1 MPDTILIRDLRDD
14 DSVSEITALL
24 HAAYA
29 GLAALGFRYV
39 ATYQDDDVTRR
50 RLARGFPLVVER
62 EGRMIATVTLYPPH
76 PEALVPWYRRP
87 EVHYCGQFGVLPEYQ
102 GRGIG
107 ARMMDEV
114 ERRARARGAAELAL
128 DTAEGATRLIAWY
141 ERRGHRFVEHVQWP
155 VTNYRSVVLS
165 KGLGAAP
172 PSPGRSAPG
181 SPGPGPGSPPQR
193 T

>member
-1 MPDTILIRDLRDD
+1 MADAILIRDLRDD
-14 DSVSEITALL
+14 DSIPEITALL

-50 RLARGFPLVVER
+50 RLARGFPLIVER
-62 EGRMIATVTLYPPH
+62 EGRMIGTVTLFPPH
-76 PEALVPWYRRP
+76 PEAFVPWYRRAD
-87 EVHYCGQFGVLPEYQ
+87 VHSCGQFGVLPEFQ
-102 GRGIG
+102 GQGIG
-107 ARMMDEV
+107 TRVMDEV

-128 DTAEGATRLIAWY
+128 DTAEGASRLIAWY

-165 KGLGAAP
+165 KPLSVAP
-172 PSPGRSAPG
+172 PGSAKVAPAAAPG
-181 SPGPGPGSPPQR
+181 SGPQR